1 MKYVLIILSGGIIDQ
16 VTFYDDPHRAVLNLS
31 DYVKAMD
38 PEKHDAAVYGPDG
51 LIANAKLFLNEY
63 DQHPG
68 QNPADKPIYI
78 IANPCHSLGFLVIS
92 STEPVGITSP
102 VNALCVLER
111 MRKEH
116 GDHIKLYRAEVVKGP
131 VMLRNQAF
139 SLLYLNPPYDWS
151 VRNDEVSASERHEKI
166 FLKDTI
172 KYLMPGG
179 VLVYLIPQA
188 RLDKT
193 IAKIL
198 AYRFDDVRVFRFP
211 DKEYRAFKQVV
222 VFGVLKKK
230 PELDDRLIQYLT
242 DVGQSKAI
250 IHSIENANCD
260 YAVLPS
266 PAIKNFLFRTIRID
280 PIELEIEIKK
290 FGLNAKIN
298 QMVWPMSLSEKIKP
312 IMPLRHG
319 HLAQLLACGMMN
331 GVVFDKDGANP
342 LVVKGITRKEV
353 ETRTEHDDGKEKI
366 IETDRIVITI
376 NALNQKGELFTIT

>member
-1 MKYVLIILSGGIIDQ
+1 MRLAAQAKMGYYPSPPMVVSLISGILIRSGPGRIRIFDPCAGEGHAIKEIEDALECESYGIELDTYRGKIAQ
-16 VTFYDDPHRAVLNLS
+16 KNLTRC
-31 DYVKAMD
+31 
-38 PEKHDAAVYGPDG
+38 
-51 LIANAKLFLNEY
+51 LITAYENS
-63 DQHPG
+63 H
-68 QNPADKPIYI
+68 
-78 IANPCHSLGFLVIS
+78 IS
-92 STEPVGITSP
+92 
-102 VNALCVLER
+102 
-111 MRKEH
+111 
-116 GDHIKLYRAEVVKGP
+116 
-131 VMLRNQAF
+131 NQAF

-151 VRNDEVSASERHEKI
+151 VRNDEMSASERHEKI

-172 KYLMPGG
+172 KYLMSGG

-353 ETRTEHDDGKEKI
+353 ETRTEHDDGKERI